1 MDLKYPVEW
10 KKLQTEQD
18 PEHNIMYIS
27 QKHIIKTIN
36 KIQLHCSQRHFIKYI
51 RVGAVKGK
59 EMGVGVGGEG
69 EKKKSNMKNL
79 TKTDRCRVSQMR
91 RISVHP

>member
-1 MDLKYPVEW
+1 
-10 KKLQTEQD
+10 
-18 PEHNIMYIS
+18 MYVS

-69 EKKKSNMKNL
+69 EKKKNQTWRTLPRQTDVECHRWGGFLYTPKKQ
-79 TKTDRCRVSQMR
+79 TIKTQK
-91 RISVHP
+91 

>member
-18 PEHNIMYIS
+18 LEHNIMYVS

-36 KIQLHCSQRHFIKYI
+36 KIQLHCSQRHFFKYI

-69 EKKKSNMKNL
+69 EKKKIKHEEPYQ
-79 TKTDRCRVSQMR
+79 DRQM
-91 RISVHP
+91 